1 MKKKKIKKYQGFT
14 LLEMLVVLFIISIL
28 VLLFV
33 PNLTKQKDNVDKNG
47 KEALQSVV
55 LSQSTLFKMNETGQL
70 TYDKLVSEGYL
81 TEDQA
86 KKAQDW
92 GISLPSN

>member
-1 MKKKKIKKYQGFT
+1 MKKRNYQGFT
-14 LLEMLVVLFIISIL
+14 LLEMMVVLFIISVL

-55 LSQSTLFKMNETGQL
+55 VSQSTLFNMNESAEL
-70 TYDKLVSEGYL
+70 TYENLVSSGYL

-86 KKAQDW
+86 QKAQDW
-92 GISLPSN
+92 GIRLPSN

>member
-1 MKKKKIKKYQGFT
+1 MKKRNYQGFT
-14 LLEMLVVLFIISIL
+14 LLEMMVVLFIISVL

-55 LSQSTLFKMNETGQL
+55 VSQSTLFNMNESNEL
-70 TYDKLVSEGYL
+70 TYENLVLSGYL

-86 KKAQDW
+86 QKAQDW
-92 GISLPSN
+92 GIKLPSN